1 MEYPI
6 LKMAIEILRNYAL
19 CDSCLGRQFAMLG
32 YKLTNRDRGR
42 SIKVTLLMDAEASN
56 DIDTIRIL
64 SSRGM
69 LPEASAVLQR
79 RGMLHHEQQ
88 VCFVCGGIFDRLQE
102 IASRIVNTVFG
113 YEFDSFILGVVVPGW
128 VSEREDRVRLISG
141 STYCEDIKSELS
153 RELGKLL
160 ASMLKVRFDPVR
172 PDLNIVVDPFSMMV
186 EVSPTPIYIAGRFRK
201 FKTGFPIRSKLCRVC
216 MGRGCDSCGGLGVR
230 EISVEYALMK
240 VAMDLYGC
248 ESVKLHLQI
257 DDGRDRVVLGLG
269 RSFILEVRKPKRR
282 SVDLTIFREKL
293 YSMFEGL
300 IDVGE
305 LAYTDRKS
313 ICQMKA
319 SFEPEG
325 YILRLRPM
333 EPVDMVEAIKHLK
346 RLEGL
351 KIKQRYP
358 GFKPRLKTISN
369 LSLQIVDD
377 RSVEVRFTSSEPLH
391 TKSFIE
397 GGRDT
402 KPTIMEVTGVAWLP
416 VDTIVYVGGMKHA
429 QLERV

>member
-1 MEYPI
+1 MEYSI
-6 LKMAIEILRNYAL
+6 LKTAMKILRMYAL

-42 SIKVTLLMDAEASN
+42 SIKITLLMDAEASN
-56 DIDTIRIL
+56 NIDTIQVL
-64 SSRGM
+64 SSMGM

-88 VCFVCGGIFDRLQE
+88 VCFVCGGVFDRLQE
-102 IASRIVNTVFG
+102 IASRIVDKVLG
-113 YEFDSFILGVVVPGW
+113 YEFNSFILGVVIPGW
-128 VSEREDRVRLISG
+128 ISEREDRVRLISG
-141 STYCEDIKSELS
+141 STYCENIKSELS

-160 ASMLKVRFDPVR
+160 VSMLKARFDPVK
-172 PDLNIVVDPFSMMV
+172 PDLNIVIDPFSMIV
-186 EVSPTPIYIAGRFRK
+186 EVFPTPIYIAGRFRK
-201 FKTGFPIRSKLCRVC
+201 FRAGFPIRSKLCRVC
-216 MGRGCDSCGGLGVR
+216 MGRGCDSCGGLGIR
-230 EISVEYALMK
+230 EVSVEYALMK

-269 RSFILEVRKPKRR
+269 RSFVLEVRKPKRR
-282 SVDLTIFREKL
+282 SIDLTIFREKL
-293 YSMFEGL
+293 CSMFEGL

-305 LAYTDRKS
+305 LAYTDKKS
-313 ICQMKA
+313 IRQMKA

-325 YILRLRPM
+325 YVLRLKPM
-333 EPVDMVEAIKHLK
+333 EPMSIVEAIKHLK
-346 RLEGL
+346 KLEGL
-351 KIKQRYP
+351 KVKQKYP
-358 GFKPRLKTISN
+358 GLKPRLKAISD

-377 RSVEVRFTSSEPLH
+377 ELVEVRFTSSEPLH

-402 KPTIMEVTGVAWLP
+402 KPTIMEVTRVAWLP
-416 VDTIVYVGGMKHA
+416 IDTIVYVGGMKYA

>member
-1 MEYPI
+1 
-6 LKMAIEILRNYAL
+6 
-19 CDSCLGRQFAMLG
+19 
-32 YKLTNRDRGR
+32 
-42 SIKVTLLMDAEASN
+42 
-56 DIDTIRIL
+56 
-64 SSRGM
+64 
-69 LPEASAVLQR
+69 
-79 RGMLHHEQQ
+79 
-88 VCFVCGGIFDRLQE
+88 
-102 IASRIVNTVFG
+102 
-113 YEFDSFILGVVVPGW
+113 
-128 VSEREDRVRLISG
+128 
-141 STYCEDIKSELS
+141 
-153 RELGKLL
+153 
-160 ASMLKVRFDPVR
+160 MLKVRFDPVR

-402 KPTIMEVTGVAWLP
+402 KPTITEVTGVAWLP